1 MFQVH
6 SEGPLLCDGCVQNL
20 HTTVTLNTPPPN
32 KNKNEAKLK
41 KSKN

>member
-6 SEGPLLCDGCVQNL
+6 SEGPLLCDGCVQNM
-20 HTTVTLNTPPPN
+20 HTTVTLKPPPN

>member
-20 HTTVTLNTPPPN
+20 HTTVTLKPPPPN